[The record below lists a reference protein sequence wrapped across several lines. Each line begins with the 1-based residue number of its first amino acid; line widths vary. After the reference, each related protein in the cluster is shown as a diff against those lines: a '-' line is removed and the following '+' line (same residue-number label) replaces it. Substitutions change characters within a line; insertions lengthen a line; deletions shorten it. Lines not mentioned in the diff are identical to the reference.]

1 MHMAARL
8 SERRAWCVSRVSVKM
23 RSFLPGKA
31 CIARVIHP
39 SFFETPGL
47 HNQHP

>member
-8 SERRAWCVSRVSVKM
+8 SDTCRDVAM
-23 RSFLPGKA
+23 LHGPLLQA

-39 SFFETPGL
+39 SFFEMPGSTF
-47 HNQHP
+47 